1 LEVTGQQSIK
11 FAGPGNRLNLIC
23 LGRWYVD
30 GARMIRWEPI
40 PRRLAGAAGAGLRL
54 LAVGLAARAIAESL
68 APATG

>member
-1 LEVTGQQSIK
+1 VSED
-11 FAGPGNRLNLIC
+11 

-40 PRRLAGAAGAGLRL
+40 PRRLTRAAGAGLRL